1 MNGFDKDFYKA
12 LGVAENASAADVK
25 RAYRKLAQK
34 YHPDRNPGNK
44 AAEETMKKASEAYD
58 VLSDEAKR
66 KEYDNVRKMSRSG
79 GFRAPQGGGGGFNV
93 SAEGFDVSD
102 LFGSLFGGKG
112 RGRRGGGGQRAS
124 AKGPD
129 LETHVELSFDE
140 ALRGATIAVPVERD
154 VACESCNGTGARS
167 GSKVSVCGRCNGSG
181 MVGDD
186 QGFFSFQRPCEACH
200 GSGRVI
206 EKPCETCDGAG
217 TVRRA
222 QEVKVRIPA
231 GVNDGARIRAR
242 GQGGPGPRGGEPGDL
257 YVAVHV
263 LAHRVFGRSGADL
276 TLDLPLTY
284 AEATLGAEVSIPTLD
299 GSVKLKV
306 PPGTQP
312 GRTFRVKGR
321 GFPKPKGGS
330 GDLLATVRV
339 VIPEKISQEEREIL
353 ESLRS
358 QQNGSIRAH
367 FGVKQ

>member
-12 LGVAENASAADVK
+12 LGVAENASAAEIK

-44 AAEETMKKASEAYD
+44 AAEETMKTASEAYD

-79 GFRAPQGGGGGFNV
+79 GFRVPSGGGAGGFNV
-93 SAEGFDVSD
+93 GAEGFDVSD
-102 LFGSLFGGKG
+102 LLGSLFGGKG
-112 RGRRGGGGQRAS
+112 RGRRGGSARAA

-140 ALRGATIAVPVERD
+140 ALRGTTIAVQVERD
-154 VACESCNGTGARS
+154 VACESCNGTGAQP

-186 QGFFSFQRPCEACH
+186 QGFFSFQRPCDSCH
-200 GSGRVI
+200 GSGRKI
-206 EKPCETCDGAG
+206 EKPCHSCDGAG
-217 TVRRA
+217 VIRRA

-231 GVNDGARIRAR
+231 GVNDGSRIRAR

-257 YVAVHV
+257 YVSVHV
-263 LAHRVFGRSGADL
+263 LGHPLFGRSGSDL

-284 AEATLGAEVSIPTLD
+284 AEATLGSEVSVPTLD

-306 PPGTQP
+306 APGTQP

-321 GFPKPKGGS
+321 GFPKAKGGS

-339 VIPEKISQEEREIL
+339 VIPEQISQEERKIL

-358 QQNGSIRAH
+358 EQNGSVRQP
-367 FGVKQ
+367 FGMKD